1 MLNRDTSL
9 LEVNLLLEK
18 LLSLQISQRFLV
30 KRFRSHV
37 RARNNS
43 SLRQRM
49 CTGYLD
55 ILSQQVVDISHLFGV
70 QILESE
76 RLWLLTGLLGLVL
89 KSLLFSVS

>member
-1 MLNRDTSL
+1 
-9 LEVNLLLEK
+9 
-18 LLSLQISQRFLV
+18 
-30 KRFRSHV
+30 
-37 RARNNS
+37 
-43 SLRQRM
+43 M

-70 QILESE
+70 KILESE